1 MKRTSNI
8 LLTILAVFLA
18 TSCKVNNGDIGPL
31 FGTWAV
37 TEMKV
42 DGEVYDGWKDS
53 EHTFT
58 AFSFQ
63 NDICHIQTADSHDS
77 PDSRTCTWKWM
88 TEDTRIE
95 LDFTHHDDKF
105 DAGTYYYKA
114 PEWLLL
120 ETNTVHI
127 FDVVWDGE
135 KKMTWTTVNAAGQRL
150 EYRLKK
156 TW

>member
-1 MKRTSNI
+1 MKKTFNI
-8 LLTILAVFLA
+8 LLSLIAVVLA

-42 DGEVYDGWKDS
+42 DGTVYDGWKD
-53 EHTFT
+53 EAHAFT
-58 AFSFQ
+58 AFNFQ
-63 NDICHIQTADSHDS
+63 NDICYIQTADSHDS
-77 PDSRTCTWKWM
+77 PDSRASTWKWE
-88 TEDTRIE
+88 TEDTRIS
-95 LDFTHHDDKF
+95 LNFTHHDDRF
-105 DAGTYYYKA
+105 GPGELYYKA

-120 ETNTVHI
+120 ETNTVHV
-127 FDVVWDGE
+127 FDVVWDGDR
-135 KKMTWTTVNAAGQRL
+135 KMTWTTVNAAGQRL